1 MTSRKRKWE
10 ATLNSDP
17 WTGLTSDA
25 GLSGPNARRVS
36 ADAPW
41 DFFWA
46 RDDGKYALVLRHAAP
61 ASAASALPNLR
72 GIEVLSRPVS
82 DDRPAIVFR
91 LQDSQQKD
99 LFVQLCNDI
108 IAAACRAKDER
119 EAVALAIART
129 WRWHHLLRDGGDSRL
144 SVEEQKGLIGEL
156 TVLRDVLFP
165 VMSKADAVNAW
176 VGPTGA
182 PKDFEIGTLC
192 IEAKARRGSATPY
205 VAISSE
211 FQLDHT
217 GCSELFL
224 HVADVALEPLE
235 GGGGQTLDELVAR
248 VVELVNSDSPLAAQK
263 LEQLTAAVGYRLE
276 DDYSDNR
283 WSVGELRVFRVT
295 PEFPKIAGIGLPA
308 GVSGVRYS
316 LALGECAAFAID
328 TGDLTA
334 AVGGACGH

>member
-1 MTSRKRKWE
+1 M
-10 ATLNSDP
+10 NSDP
-17 WTGLTSDA
+17 WTGLTSHV

-61 ASAASALPNLR
+61 ASAASDLPNLR
-72 GIEVLSRPVS
+72 GIEVLSRQVS

-108 IAAACRAKDER
+108 IAAAGRGTDET
-119 EAVALAIART
+119 EAVALAVART

-144 SVEEQKGLIGEL
+144 SVQEQKGLIGEL

-165 VMSKADAVNAW
+165 VMSKSDAVNAW
-176 VGPTGA
+176 MGPTGA

-211 FQLDHT
+211 FQLDLT
-217 GCSELFL
+217 GCNELFL
-224 HVADVALEPLE
+224 HVTDVALEPLE
-235 GGGGQTLDELVAR
+235 GGVGRTLDELVAD
-248 VVELVNSDSPLAAQK
+248 VVQLVSSDSPLAAQK

-283 WSVGELRVFRVT
+283 WSVGEIRVFHVT
-295 PEFPKIAGIGLPA
+295 DDFPRIGGMQLPTGI
-308 GVSGVRYS
+308 SSVRYS
-316 LALGECAAFAID
+316 LALGDCEPFAIEA
-328 TGDLTA
+328 GDLRT